1 MATAAEIKV
10 KITQVEAA
18 ITAVMLGQEYTFDTG
33 MTVQKV
39 KRADLDNLQRLLEKY
54 ESDLSIAEL
63 KEAGCQITRGISL

>member
-1 MATAAEIKV
+1 MATATEIKV
-10 KITQVEAA
+10 KITKVEAA
-18 ITAVMLGQEYTFDTG
+18 IEAVLLGQEYTLDTG

-63 KEAGCQITRGISL
+63 QESGSQITRGISL

>member
-10 KITQVEAA
+10 KITKVDAA
-18 ITAVMLGQEYTFDTG
+18 IEAVLLGQEYTLDTG

-39 KRADLDNLQRLLEKY
+39 KRANLAELENLLRKY

-63 KEAGCQITRGISL
+63 QESDCQITRGISL